1 MQRRVPDCGLAA
13 GLVGFRATRSLDDI
27 IQAVIEDQ
35 LAGRV
40 AAAAVS

>member
-1 MQRRVPDCGLAA
+1 VPDCGLAA

-35 LAGRV
+35 LARRIT
-40 AAAAVS
+40 AAAVS